1 MAHGSCQ
8 KQVLLVPKA
17 IFSLVAINARSI
29 VLLKVIR
36 LIKLIKYYLEVSV
49 RRMTH
54 QLTPPF
60 WCPIPHETT
69 PTRLHTRIGH
79 PKGAHCCTKWPKSA
93 PCSIRKEG
101 VKAGT
106 YRYVPPVPTQ
116 PDPSAPKYRKA
127 TNLTPHLHSGYS
139 TTTPNNH
146 TQAIVSSHH
155 THVVRSH
162 GYGRLPMA

>member
-17 IFSLVAINARSI
+17 IFSLVAIKARSM

-69 PTRLHTRIGH
+69 PTRLHTRIRH
-79 PKGAHCCTKWPKSA
+79 PKGAPFDAKWTISPPTMLAMEETSW
-93 PCSIRKEG
+93 P
-101 VKAGT
+101 
-106 YRYVPPVPTQ
+106 YR
-116 PDPSAPKYRKA
+116 
-127 TNLTPHLHSGYS
+127 
-139 TTTPNNH
+139 
-146 TQAIVSSHH
+146 
-155 THVVRSH
+155 
-162 GYGRLPMA
+162 

>member
-1 MAHGSCQ
+1 MGIIYKEVC
-8 KQVLLVPKA
+8 
-17 IFSLVAINARSI
+17 I
-29 VLLKVIR
+29 VLLKVI
-36 LIKLIKYYLEVSV
+36 KLIKIFFISERPQNDALAN
-49 RRMTH
+49 
-54 QLTPPF
+54 PPF

>member
-17 IFSLVAINARSI
+17 IFSLVAVTEKSM

-69 PTRLHTRIGH
+69 PTRLHTRIRH
-79 PKGAHCCTKWPKSA
+79 PKGAPFDAKWTISP
-93 PCSIRKEG
+93 PFCITKEG
-101 VKAGT
+101 TTVT
-106 YRYVPPVPTQ
+106 YR
-116 PDPSAPKYRKA
+116 
-127 TNLTPHLHSGYS
+127 
-139 TTTPNNH
+139 
-146 TQAIVSSHH
+146 
-155 THVVRSH
+155 
-162 GYGRLPMA
+162 

>member
-17 IFSLVAINARSI
+17 IFSLVAIKSRSV

-69 PTRLHTRIGH
+69 PTRLHTRIRH
-79 PKGAHCCTKWPKSA
+79 PKGAHCRTKWPKSA
-93 PCSIRKEG
+93 PFSIRKEG
-101 VKAGT
+101 IVGT
-106 YRYVPPVPTQ
+106 YLR
-116 PDPSAPKYRKA
+116 S
-127 TNLTPHLHSGYS
+127 TNFYS
-139 TTTPNNH
+139 TGPQNSAKKRGSVISPQPPQAWGGVRPSDVAPLCWHAAMALCLLSPN
-146 TQAIVSSHH
+146 
-155 THVVRSH
+155 
-162 GYGRLPMA
+162 L